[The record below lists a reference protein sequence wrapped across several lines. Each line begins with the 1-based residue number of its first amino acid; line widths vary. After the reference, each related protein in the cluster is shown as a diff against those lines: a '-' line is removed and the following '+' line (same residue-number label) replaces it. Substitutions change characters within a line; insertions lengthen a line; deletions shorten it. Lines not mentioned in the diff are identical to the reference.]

1 MCCVQLFIMKF
12 ELHYAEMNLQG
23 DIPCFKFDEQH
34 ELINEI
40 LGFGK
45 SKSMMQKMRSAK
57 EVYLC
62 AIENY
67 PQDYDGVVL
76 IDNKPEQIIEFIRQ
90 NTMTPTMKLIF
101 LQVYPSYEVAYRVAL
116 DMKEVSPLCYS

>member
-1 MCCVQLFIMKF
+1 MRF

-23 DIPCFKFDEQH
+23 DIPCFKFNEQH
-34 ELINEI
+34 ELLNEI

-62 AIENY
+62 AIVITSY
-67 PQDYDGVVL
+67 SIHYTKLYDL
-76 IDNKPEQIIEFIRQ
+76 
-90 NTMTPTMKLIF
+90 
-101 LQVYPSYEVAYRVAL
+101 
-116 DMKEVSPLCYS
+116 VSQP